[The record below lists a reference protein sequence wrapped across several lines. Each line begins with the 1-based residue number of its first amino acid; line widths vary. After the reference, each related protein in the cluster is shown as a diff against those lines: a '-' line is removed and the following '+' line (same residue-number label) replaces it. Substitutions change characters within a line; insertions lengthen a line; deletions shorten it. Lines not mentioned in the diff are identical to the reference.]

1 MQMATKIGLK
11 EAAGVLGLTSDE
23 VMFQVQSGKL
33 QNSIDEETMS
43 WVFDLSDVLAL
54 KESLEEQQQIQEQ
67 ELLTEE

>member
-1 MQMATKIGLK
+1 MATKIGLK

-43 WVFDLSDVLAL
+43 WVFDLSDVLTL
-54 KESLEEQQQIQEQ
+54 KTSLEEQQQIQEQ

>member
-1 MQMATKIGLK
+1 MATKIGLK

>member
-1 MQMATKIGLK
+1 MATKIGLK

-54 KESLEEQQQIQEQ
+54 KASLEEQQQIQEQ
-67 ELLTEE
+67 ELLTEG